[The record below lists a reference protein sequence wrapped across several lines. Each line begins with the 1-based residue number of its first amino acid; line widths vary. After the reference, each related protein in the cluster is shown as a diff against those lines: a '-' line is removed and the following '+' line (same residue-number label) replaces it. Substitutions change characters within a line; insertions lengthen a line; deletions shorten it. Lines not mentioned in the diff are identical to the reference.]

1 MSHFVKPLAI
11 GLAMASILMATDS
24 SAQSGAPAAPSTINL
39 PYGAPISLADAR
51 KVAAAAQAEAAA
63 NGWLIVTTIVEP
75 NGQVVLNE
83 KMDGAA
89 YSALDVAGRKAVTS
103 AHFKRPTLAF
113 YEAVKG
119 GTLNAIFAQAV
130 AIEGGEPIV
139 MGGKIVGALG
149 VSGGTPVQ
157 DGQIARAGTKAVK

>member
-11 GLAMASILMATDS
+11 GFAMATILMATEAA
-24 SAQSGAPAAPSTINL
+24 AQSGAPSTIGL
-39 PYGAPISLADAR
+39 PYGAPISLTDAR

-63 NGWLIVTTIVEP
+63 NGWLVVTTIVEP
-75 NGQVVLNE
+75 NGQVVLSE
-83 KMDGAA
+83 KMDGTA

-113 YEAVKG
+113 YDAVKG

-149 VSGGTPVQ
+149 VSGATPAQ
-157 DGQIARAGTKAVK
+157 DGQIARAGVKAVK